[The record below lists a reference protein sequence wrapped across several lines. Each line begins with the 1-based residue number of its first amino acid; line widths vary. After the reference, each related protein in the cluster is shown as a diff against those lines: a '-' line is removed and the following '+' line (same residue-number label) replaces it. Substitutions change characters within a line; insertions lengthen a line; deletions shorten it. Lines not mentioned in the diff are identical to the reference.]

1 MSLFTKL
8 NEVSIRQSEAREILE
23 ILESSDC
30 ESLDEVL
37 NLIHEIWE
45 SHYAS
50 EVDLE
55 LQIEKITGK

>member
-8 NEVSIRQSEAREILE
+8 NEVSIRASEAREILE
-23 ILESSDC
+23 ILESSSC
-30 ESLDEVL
+30 ESIDEAY

-45 SHYAS
+45 SHYAN

-55 LQIEKITGK
+55 LQIQKITGK